1 MNTLKSTL
9 KLTAILSLFWLA
21 GCTFTQSFPPDFN
34 SKKNAVLD
42 TIKTTYGFE
51 NITFLAKKTSGSSG
65 KHSSLTVK
73 FINGKNI
80 PADTGKMT
88 ELEQQL
94 GEKVKNIMKNPKE
107 FESYVILFDK
117 VVVDGSVTNETYT
130 GHEFTLDALK

>member
-21 GCTFTQSFPPDFN
+21 GCTFTQSFQPDFN

-80 PADTGKMT
+80 PADTSKMT

-94 GEKVKNIMKNPKE
+94 GKKVKNIVKNPKE

-130 GHEFTLDALK
+130 GHEFTLDELK